1 MRFDLRL
8 PIGVLFLIYGAII
21 ALSGGLAPTEVL
33 GININLYW
41 GLVSLLFGAGMLFLG
56 SRRRPGKPG

>member
-21 ALSGGLAPTEVL
+21 ALGGALSPTEVL
-33 GININLYW
+33 GVNINLYW
-41 GLVSLLFGAGMLFLG
+41 GLVLLLFGAGMLFLG
-56 SRRRPGKPG
+56 SRRRNKEPG

>member
-1 MRFDLRL
+1 M
-8 PIGVLFLIYGAII
+8 LFLIYGAII
-21 ALSGGLAPTEVL
+21 ALGGALAPTEVL

-41 GLVSLLFGAGMLFLG
+41 GLVLLLFGAGMLFLG